1 MSLSITPT
9 NSYSIHQFFAVLED
23 MDQNNETT
31 NNIEMEIVRRQ
42 IEINLHNWTKSA
54 SRNQQRNQRIY
65 RQKVMFLIMRF
76 IELLQS
82 TYNWEYS
89 QQYFPF
95 FDDEWSSF
103 ANWKPD
109 YPNYTQYQ
117 IENDYNHFHI
127 QRLQQRE
134 IELRQIIHNLII
146 LCCCIAVAMFGT
158 VCFYL

>member
-1 MSLSITPT
+1 MSLSITPR
-9 NSYSIHQFFAVLED
+9 NSYSIHQFFAVLDD
-23 MDQNNETT
+23 MDQNDETT
-31 NNIEMEIVRRQ
+31 NNTEMEIVRRQ
-42 IEINLHNWTKSA
+42 IEINLDNWIKSV

-103 ANWKPD
+103 PNWTPH
-109 YPNYTQYQ
+109 YPNYLENQL
-117 IENDYNHFHI
+117 ENDYSYFHI

-134 IELRQIIHNLII
+134 IELRQMIHNLTI
-146 LCCCIAVAMFGT
+146 LCCCFAVAMFGT
-158 VCFYL
+158 ICFCL